1 MMASPR
7 YQLQKAIVQRLK
19 ADGQVSGFVQ
29 GRIYDDV
36 PADGEVEFPYISIG
50 AVAIRSRQADC
61 FDLVEVTFQLD
72 VWSRASG
79 MEELSEIA
87 EAVRAALHDA
97 DLQLESHL
105 LVYLNHE
112 QTHELYDPDGMT
124 THAALSF
131 EATIERL

>member
-1 MMASPR
+1 MTSPR

-19 ADGQVSGFVQ
+19 ADTQVSTYVD

-36 PADGEVEFPYISIG
+36 PTDREVEFPYISIG
-50 AVAIRSRQADC
+50 AVTVRSRPADC
-61 FDLVEVTFQLD
+61 LDLVEVTFQLD

-79 MEELSEIA
+79 MEELSAIS

-97 DLQLESHL
+97 DMALTSHL
-105 LVYLNHE
+105 LVYLIHE
-112 QTHELYDPDGMT
+112 QTHELYDPDGVT

-131 EATIERL
+131 EAAIERP

>member
-1 MMASPR
+1 MTTSPR
-7 YQLQKAIVQRLK
+7 YQLQKVIVQRLK
-19 ADGQVSGFVQ
+19 ADGQVAAYVD

-36 PADGEVEFPYISIG
+36 PADREVEFPYISIG

-61 FDLVEVTFQLD
+61 LDLVEVTFQLD
-72 VWSRASG
+72 VWSRAPG

-87 EAVRAALHDA
+87 EAVRTALHDK
-97 DLQLESHL
+97 DLELETHAC
-105 LVYLNHE
+105 VYMLHE
-112 QTHELYDPDGMT
+112 QTHELYDPDGVT

>member
-1 MMASPR
+1 MTSPR

-19 ADGQVSGFVQ
+19 ADAQVAAYVD

-36 PADGEVEFPYISIG
+36 PEDAEFPYITIGSVISRSIH
-50 AVAIRSRQADC
+50 ADC
-61 FDLVEVTFQLD
+61 LDMVEMDIQLD

-87 EAVRAALHDA
+87 EAVCAALHDN
-97 DLQLESHL
+97 DLTLETHAC
-105 LVYLNHE
+105 VYLHHE